1 MKLKSAKAFVQEVA
15 IILIGCFL
23 TAFAVDCILKP
34 SGLAVTGVT
43 GVAMVLE
50 HWFGIN
56 YTYTNYLFTLM
67 IAVATYFLLGKK
79 EFFRILALSI
89 IYPVILVIFNH
100 FSFQLIYDDL
110 PLTCITFSLFYGTGI
125 GMILRLGY
133 SFGGSDTLAKI
144 LSVKSRGRI
153 SIGQA
158 ILLLDGSV
166 ILLSAF
172 VLDRKAIL
180 YMLICQVLYVRVME
194 RAMMGFQGSLY
205 QVEIISSQSCEI
217 LSFILHQLNRGATLQ
232 KIQGGYSA
240 TEFSKITCICSAKE
254 FVRLRNHVGD
264 TDSQAFLYSTTIY
277 GVWGH
282 GRGFHSFW
290 DTM

>member
-50 HWFGIN
+50 HWFRIN

-125 GMILRLGY
+125 P
-133 SFGGSDTLAKI
+133 
-144 LSVKSRGRI
+144 
-153 SIGQA
+153 
-158 ILLLDGSV
+158 
-166 ILLSAF
+166 SAVQIRWQKF
-172 VLDRKAIL
+172 CL
-180 YMLICQVLYVRVME
+180 
-194 RAMMGFQGSLY
+194 
-205 QVEIISSQSCEI
+205 SSQRAGSP
-217 LSFILHQLNRGATLQ
+217 LGKPSFCWMAR
-232 KIQGGYSA
+232 
-240 TEFSKITCICSAKE
+240 
-254 FVRLRNHVGD
+254 
-264 TDSQAFLYSTTIY
+264 
-277 GVWGH
+277 
-282 GRGFHSFW
+282 
-290 DTM
+290 

>member
-144 LSVKSRGRI
+144 LSVKSKGRI
-153 SIGQA
+153 T
-158 ILLLDGSV
+158 ILLPLAIPISMQFEINVYIGIAAVVSGALFGDHCSP
-166 ILLSAF
+166 ISDTTLLSATASGCDN
-172 VLDRKAIL
+172 LDHVRTQLPYA
-180 YMLICQVLYVRVME
+180 LIAAGASAVGFLIAPMFNSPLPTLVISTAVMIVS
-194 RAMMGFQGSLY
+194 FL
-205 QVEIISSQSCEI
+205 I
-217 LSFILHQLNRGATLQ
+217 LS
-232 KIQGGYSA
+232 KIKGEHIPQAAAELAPVSA
-240 TEFSKITCICSAKE
+240 ESKQI
-254 FVRLRNHVGD
+254 
-264 TDSQAFLYSTTIY
+264 
-277 GVWGH
+277 
-282 GRGFHSFW
+282 
-290 DTM
+290 

>member
-153 SIGQA
+153 TIGQA

-172 VLDRKAIL
+172 VLDRKAIVDHHSKSIAD
-180 YMLICQVLYVRVME
+180 YCR
-194 RAMMGFQGSLY
+194 ST
-205 QVEIISSQSCEI
+205 
-217 LSFILHQLNRGATLQ
+217 HNRG
-232 KIQGGYSA
+232 
-240 TEFSKITCICSAKE
+240 
-254 FVRLRNHVGD
+254 
-264 TDSQAFLYSTTIY
+264 
-277 GVWGH
+277 
-282 GRGFHSFW
+282 
-290 DTM
+290 

>member
-153 SIGQA
+153 THWAS
-158 ILLLDGSV
+158 ILLLGGSV
-166 ILLSAF
+166 ILPIRPLF
-172 VLDRKAIL
+172 WT
-180 YMLICQVLYVRVME
+180 E
-194 RAMMGFQGSLY
+194 RQ
-205 QVEIISSQSCEI
+205 SS
-217 LSFILHQLNRGATLQ
+217 
-232 KIQGGYSA
+232 
-240 TEFSKITCICSAKE
+240 TC
-254 FVRLRNHVGD
+254 
-264 TDSQAFLYSTTIY
+264 
-277 GVWGH
+277 
-282 GRGFHSFW
+282 
-290 DTM
+290 

>member
-110 PLTCITFSLFYGTGI
+110 PLTCITFSTWIFLRRFRYVGKNFVCQVKGQDHHWASHPSVGWLGDPAIRLCSGPKGNPLHADLSGLVRKSHGTGN
-125 GMILRLGY
+125 
-133 SFGGSDTLAKI
+133 
-144 LSVKSRGRI
+144 
-153 SIGQA
+153 
-158 ILLLDGSV
+158 DGFSG
-166 ILLSAF
+166 IF
-172 VLDRKAIL
+172 VSSGNHQLTKQRDP
-180 YMLICQVLYVRVME
+180 VLYSPSVEQRGNFAEDSGRVF
-194 RAMMGFQGSLY
+194 RHRIF
-205 QVEIISSQSCEI
+205 
-217 LSFILHQLNRGATLQ
+217 
-232 KIQGGYSA
+232 
-240 TEFSKITCICSAKE
+240 
-254 FVRLRNHVGD
+254 
-264 TDSQAFLYSTTIY
+264 
-277 GVWGH
+277 
-282 GRGFHSFW
+282 
-290 DTM
+290 

>member
-144 LSVKSRGRI
+144 LSVKSRGQDHHW
-153 SIGQA
+153 G
-158 ILLLDGSV
+158 
-166 ILLSAF
+166 
-172 VLDRKAIL
+172 KP
-180 YMLICQVLYVRVME
+180 
-194 RAMMGFQGSLY
+194 
-205 QVEIISSQSCEI
+205 
-217 LSFILHQLNRGATLQ
+217 SFCWMAR
-232 KIQGGYSA
+232 
-240 TEFSKITCICSAKE
+240 
-254 FVRLRNHVGD
+254 
-264 TDSQAFLYSTTIY
+264 
-277 GVWGH
+277 
-282 GRGFHSFW
+282 
-290 DTM
+290 